1 MNTCQR
7 CNAIQ
12 GVDPEV
18 TLVTCT
24 GCQRTVC
31 TLCVMSDSDQPCRC
45 VECEK
50 VQAART
56 FTYTDE
62 DGQSHQARRIDWN
75 KIFDD
80 GDEQREAD
88 QRRNITHQCA
98 DGSWW

>member
-24 GCQRTVC
+24 G
-31 TLCVMSDSDQPCRC
+31 
-45 VECEK
+45 CEK

-88 QRRNITHQCA
+88 QERNITHQCA